1 MISAVETS
9 SNKLSNSILKMQQTT
24 IVNTNTSLTDIF
36 GVSEKNKEIIKD
48 KSVPCYT
55 SNIRDMMA
63 RVQSE
68 PKMKMIYSGI
78 KENSVGF
85 IFGPSKSAKTIF
97 CENLGFSIASGAT
110 SFLDIPLNIEN
121 RKVLFLSLEEFY
133 AGRTERNAT
142 QLSKL
147 LSSGKGDTWLD
158 NYIVVNENM
167 PRYISTDEEWDILK
181 KVITENK
188 PGVVFID
195 SLSRLYEGSI
205 EESKVAKDVMRR
217 LRELSNDT
225 KTTIIVIHHTHKL
238 SNTPLTINTIA
249 GSRIIAQDA
258 DFMIGMNKTLD
269 GKRYLKNVA
278 FRYCNDDFEKVKV
291 FTIEND
297 CWLNI
302 TGEEEEAKLLAAYDG
317 RVSDLNRD
325 KILNFISINTSTE
338 KDFIETKELET
349 SLVKTGEL
357 SKQTLHTQLKQ
368 LVEDKKIFKITKGK
382 YKVAA

>member
-1 MISAVETS
+1 MALE
-9 SNKLSNSILKMQQTT
+9 K
-24 IVNTNTSLTDIF
+24 NTNSKNNILDTFFD
-36 GVSEKNKEIIKD
+36 VEEKNISDKKT

-55 SNIRDMMA
+55 SNIKDMIA
-63 RVQSE
+63 RVSRE

-78 KENSVGF
+78 RENSVGF

-97 CENLGFSIASGAT
+97 CENLGFSIASGGAD
-110 SFLDIPLNIEN
+110 FLGIPLNIEN
-121 RKVLFLSLEEFY
+121 KKVLFISLEEFY
-133 AGRTERNAT
+133 AGRTDRNSL
-142 QLSKL
+142 QVKKL
-147 LSSGKGDTWLD
+147 ISSNLCDTWLD
-158 NYIVVNENM
+158 NFIVVNEQM
-167 PRYISTDEEWDILK
+167 PRYISTDEEWAILK
-181 KVITENK
+181 NVITENT

-205 EESKVAKDVMRR
+205 EDSKVAKEVMKR

-238 SNTPLTINTIA
+238 TNVPLTINTIA

-269 GKRYLKNVA
+269 GKRYIKNVA
-278 FRYCNDDFEKVKV
+278 FRYSNDDFEKVTL
-291 FTIEND
+291 FNIEPD
-297 CWLNI
+297 CWLKV

-325 KILNFISINTSTE
+325 KILNFISINTSAE
-338 KDFIETKELET
+338 KDFIETKELEK

-368 LVEDKKIFKITKGK
+368 LVDDKKIIKITKGK

>member
-1 MISAVETS
+1 MISTVEKS

-24 IVNTNTSLTDIF
+24 IVNTNTTLTEIF
-36 GVSEKNKEIIKD
+36 GVSENNKDIVKD

-133 AGRTERNAT
+133 AGRTERNET

-181 KVITENK
+181 KVITE
-188 PGVVFID
+188 
-195 SLSRLYEGSI
+195 R
-205 EESKVAKDVMRR
+205 
-217 LRELSNDT
+217 SNC
-225 KTTIIVIHHTHKL
+225 
-238 SNTPLTINTIA
+238 S
-249 GSRIIAQDA
+249 
-258 DFMIGMNKTLD
+258 FY
-269 GKRYLKNVA
+269 YL
-278 FRYCNDDFEKVKV
+278 
-291 FTIEND
+291 
-297 CWLNI
+297 
-302 TGEEEEAKLLAAYDG
+302 
-317 RVSDLNRD
+317 
-325 KILNFISINTSTE
+325 
-338 KDFIETKELET
+338 
-349 SLVKTGEL
+349 
-357 SKQTLHTQLKQ
+357 Q
-368 LVEDKKIFKITKGK
+368 
-382 YKVAA
+382 

>member
-1 MISAVETS
+1 
-9 SNKLSNSILKMQQTT
+9 
-24 IVNTNTSLTDIF
+24 
-36 GVSEKNKEIIKD
+36 
-48 KSVPCYT
+48 
-55 SNIRDMMA
+55 MMA

-97 CENLGFSIASGAT
+97 CENLGFSIASGAS
-110 SFLDIPLNIEN
+110 SFLDIPLDIEN
-121 RKVLFLSLEEFY
+121 RKILFLSLEEFY
-133 AGRTERNAT
+133 AGRTDRNAK
-142 QLSKL
+142 QVNKL
-147 LSSGKGDTWLD
+147 LSAKNEDAWLD

-167 PRYISTDEEWDILK
+167 PRYISTDDEWEIIK
-181 KVITENK
+181 NVISENK

-238 SNTPLTINTIA
+238 TNVPLTIHTIA

-269 GKRYLKNVA
+269 GKRYIKNVA
-278 FRYCNDDFEKVKV
+278 FRYSNDDFEKVKV
-291 FTIEND
+291 FTIGTD
-297 CWLNI
+297 CWLKL

-325 KILNFISINTSTE
+325 KILNFICINTSAE

-368 LVEDKKIFKITKGK
+368 LVEDKKIIKITKGK
-382 YKVAA
+382 YKVAS